1 MELVFR
7 TIKPADAPLLKE
19 FLELAMEFSGDER
32 EHNMN
37 KYLED
42 WGKRVDIGFIVLL
55 KQEKKPIGAVWFRQ
69 FTEKNPGLAFVDE
82 KTPEM
87 IAAVSPD
94 YRNQGIGR
102 YLITRLVNQARMEGF
117 RALSVAV
124 HKDNP
129 VLGLYE
135 RLNFQAEREDGSIKV
150 MRRVL

>member
-7 TIKPADAPLLKE
+7 TIKPADAPVLKE
-19 FLELAMEFSGDER
+19 FLELAMEFYGNER
-32 EHNMN
+32 EQMMDH
-37 KYLED
+37 YLAD

-55 KQEKKPIGAVWFRQ
+55 KKEKKPIGAVWFRQ
-69 FTEKNPGLAFVDE
+69 FTQDRPGLAFLDE
-82 KTPEM
+82 RTPEL
-87 IAAVSPD
+87 IAAVSPE

-117 RALSVAV
+117 QALSVAV

-135 RLNFQAEREDGSIKV
+135 RLSFQVEREEGSLKV
-150 MRRVL
+150 LRLTL

>member
-7 TIKPADAPLLKE
+7 TIKPADAPLLRE

-42 WGKRVDIGFIVLL
+42 WGKRVDLGFIVLL
-55 KQEKKPIGAVWFRQ
+55 KKEKKPIGAVWFRQ
-69 FTEKNPGLAFVDE
+69 FTKEYAGLAFIDE
-82 KTPEM
+82 RTPEM

-102 YLITRLVNQARMEGF
+102 YLITRLLNQARLEGF
-117 RALSVAV
+117 SALSVAV
-124 HKDNP
+124 HTDNP

-135 RLNFQAEREDGSIKV
+135 RLNFQVEREEGSIKV
-150 MRRVL
+150 MRCTL